1 VDSSQEA
8 KYLREMALG
17 FGVGSALFAVGAVMA
32 MLELN
37 AVVIGIVFALGAVC
51 FTTAAAVQW
60 RTAMIRRSRLRL
72 RDPDYMAA
80 AVQFVG
86 TLFFNV
92 MTIRSLALTLGS
104 TSTTYEDVWHP
115 DVFGSALFL
124 IASWIAWHPIARSQ
138 RHHLLHGRSRLICLS
153 NMLGSI
159 FFGVSAVGARMLP
172 DGTLDNNTW
181 NNGGTLLGALCFL
194 VGALA
199 LRPTSS
205 ESRAQGQ
212 RV

>member
-1 VDSSQEA
+1 MDSSQETQ
-8 KYLREMALG
+8 YLRAMSWG
-17 FGVGSALFAVGAVMA
+17 FGVGSALFAVGAIMA
-32 MLELN
+32 MLELD
-37 AVVIGIVFALGAVC
+37 AVVIGVVFVLGALG
-51 FTTAAAVQW
+51 FTIAAGVQW
-60 RTAMIRRSRLRL
+60 RTAMIRRSRARL

-80 AVQFVG
+80 AVQFFG

-92 MTIRSLALTLGS
+92 MTIRALALALGS
-104 TSTTYEDVWHP
+104 TTRTYEDVWHP

-159 FFGVSAVGARMLP
+159 FFGLSAVGARMLP

-199 LRPTSS
+199 LRPTTS
-205 ESRAQGQ
+205 ERQAQGQ
-212 RV
+212 HV

>member
-1 VDSSQEA
+1 
-8 KYLREMALG
+8 
-17 FGVGSALFAVGAVMA
+17 
-32 MLELN
+32 
-37 AVVIGIVFALGAVC
+37 
-51 FTTAAAVQW
+51 
-60 RTAMIRRSRLRL
+60 
-72 RDPDYMAA
+72 
-80 AVQFVG
+80 
-86 TLFFNV
+86 

-153 NMLGSI
+153 NMLGSDLLRR
-159 FFGVSAVGARMLP
+159 VGGEHECCPMGPWTTTR
-172 DGTLDNNTW
+172 GTTAAP
-181 NNGGTLLGALCFL
+181 LLGALCFL

-205 ESRAQGQ
+205 ESRAQGSASDSALVPVLGLGLADRLSSCSRSRFFVGSCPRAGPPDPTPQ
-212 RV
+212 EHTLLGAVFDLIPQAHAVSCVDTRRTPPGGISDRDMCSASVATNAG